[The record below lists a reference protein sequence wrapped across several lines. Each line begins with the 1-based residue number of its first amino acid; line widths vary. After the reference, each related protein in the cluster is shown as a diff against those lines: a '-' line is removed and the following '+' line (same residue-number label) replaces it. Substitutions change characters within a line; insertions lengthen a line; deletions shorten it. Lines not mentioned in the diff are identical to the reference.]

1 MVVFKTGH
9 GGAGAA
15 FKSGDGVGFCVEF
28 VRIIVPFQSICEIDE
43 CGSISTSDAVWL
55 VVDYRALGDASWSG
69 NVG

>member
-15 FKSGDGVGFCVEF
+15 FESGDGVVFCVKF
-28 VRIIVPFQSICEIDE
+28 VRIVVPFQSICEIDKR
-43 CGSISTSDAVWL
+43 GSISASSAVWL
-55 VVDYRALGDASWSG
+55 VVDHRALGDAFWGG